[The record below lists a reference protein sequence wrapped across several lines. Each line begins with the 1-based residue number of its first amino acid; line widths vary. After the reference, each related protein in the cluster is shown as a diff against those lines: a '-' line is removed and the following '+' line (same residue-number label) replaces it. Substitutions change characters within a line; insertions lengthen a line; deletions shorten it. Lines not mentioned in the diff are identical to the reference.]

1 MLYEPEL
8 DPTLATRPGQLRDEP
23 GQAVT
28 NPRIRDG
35 STVAK
40 ASPAP
45 CPRRQTNERI
55 TSAYSGERIA
65 TPGALEDGHE
75 RALSA

>member
-1 MLYEPEL
+1 MLYEPDL
-8 DPTLATRPGQLRDEP
+8 DPTLATRLGQLRDEP

-45 CPRRQTNERI
+45 CLRRQKKHT
-55 TSAYSGERIA
+55 TPAYSGDRIT
-65 TPGALEDGHE
+65 TPNALEDGHE
-75 RALSA
+75 RA

>member
-1 MLYEPEL
+1 MLYEPDL
-8 DPTLATRPGQLRDEP
+8 DPTLATRLGQLRDEP

-45 CPRRQTNERI
+45 CLRRQKKTHNAGLQRRKDHHAQR
-55 TSAYSGERIA
+55 S
-65 TPGALEDGHE
+65 
-75 RALSA
+75 